1 MPSWPPPDT
10 LKPWSGQ
17 PQVNSCL
24 LKLLMI
30 IKLLQVQLSGL
41 ALHLDQ
47 AWVEL
52 AAERLLEQESQEVVL
67 VLLASLE
74 SPLGR
79 CSYLTLVREGL
90 LQLEVVGKMGGLRW

>member
-1 MPSWPPPDT
+1 
-10 LKPWSGQ
+10 
-17 PQVNSCL
+17 
-24 LKLLMI
+24 MI

-79 CSYLTLVREGL
+79 CCYLTLVREGL
-90 LQLEVVGKMGGLRW
+90 LQLLEVVERMGGLLW